1 MTDTVLARVVALQ
14 TMPIT
19 RLKDLWRGLYG
30 KEPPPYNRPYIVK
43 RLAYRIQE
51 LAYGGLSEG
60 AKFKM
65 KAILEQIGADEL
77 SSPRGDASRRNG
89 RRNRDRLVTGTRL
102 VRGWDGERHE
112 VNVLDDGFEYC
123 GKRYRSLSAIARAI
137 TGTQWNGPA
146 FFGLRSAR
154 TKEAR

>member
-19 RLKDLWRGLYG
+19 PLKDLWRGLYG

-60 AKFKM
+60 ATFKM

-77 SSPRGDASRRNG
+77 ASPRGDASRRNG

-112 VNVLDDGFEYC
+112 VSRRND
-123 GKRYRSLSAIARAI
+123 
-137 TGTQWNGPA
+137 PA
-146 FFGLRSAR
+146 
-154 TKEAR
+154 